1 MKLSKEQKKELER
14 LIASGNKLEA
24 IKQFRNMADVGLAE
38 AKAFIEMMET
48 GDHRREAHEEAPRNV
63 RQAEEAALAAIRQGN
78 LIEAIKRYR
87 QHTKIGL
94 KEAKDAIDALSIT
107 HRTEGRVNPKLAR
120 TLLDMVKAGQKDDA
134 LTQLMSQTGWDD
146 DQARAF
152 LKTIVGIGP
161 GGGACG
167 GGCLKMILGLLV
179 LAGLAWVLLSQ
190 LATQQ

>member
-1 MKLSKEQKKELER
+1 MKLSKEQKRELER
-14 LIASGNKLEA
+14 LVASGNKLEA
-24 IKQFRNMADVGLAE
+24 MKQFRNMADVGLAE
-38 AKAFIEMMET
+38 AKAFIEAMEG
-48 GDHRREAHEEAPRNV
+48 GDHQREAHPKAPRNL

-87 QHTKIGL
+87 QHTEIGL
-94 KEAKDAIDALSIT
+94 KEAKDAVDALSIT

-120 TLLDMVKAGQKDDA
+120 TLIDMAKAGQMDDA

-146 DQARAF
+146 AQSRAF

-179 LAGLAWVLLSQ
+179 LAGVAWLLLSQ
-190 LATQQ
+190 IPAP